1 MIIKCLEKNKVI
13 CFFTCSNQ
21 SDLTLLP
28 SLLSDCYPSPFFYF
42 PFTCVVAFEGPG
54 NPIFFWRLRLCVL
67 LIVQWNEDKAALFLE
82 QEQEKQDALAAKAS
96 KDDD

>member
-1 MIIKCLEKNKVI
+1 ME
-13 CFFTCSNQ
+13 
-21 SDLTLLP
+21 SDYFWERSRNTRDGRG
-28 SLLSDCYPSPFFYF
+28 LS
-42 PFTCVVAFEGPG
+42 T
-54 NPIFFWRLRLCVL
+54 RLRLCVL

>member
-1 MIIKCLEKNKVI
+1 
-13 CFFTCSNQ
+13 
-21 SDLTLLP
+21 
-28 SLLSDCYPSPFFYF
+28 
-42 PFTCVVAFEGPG
+42 
-54 NPIFFWRLRLCVL
+54 VL